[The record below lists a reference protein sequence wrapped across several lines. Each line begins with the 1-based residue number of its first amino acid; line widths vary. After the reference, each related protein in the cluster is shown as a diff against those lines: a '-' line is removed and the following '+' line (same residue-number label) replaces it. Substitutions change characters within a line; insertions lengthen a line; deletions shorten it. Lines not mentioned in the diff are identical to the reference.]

1 MLKWLEEYMSK
12 SFIDLSKK
20 IDKKKVNIFEQID
33 KISKSLE
40 IDFVIIGATARDII
54 LKTYHNIDTIRATY
68 DIDLAVQVASWEQFN
83 NLKISFIAS
92 GKFKPSKLDC
102 RIHFEDDTIIDII
115 PFGGITKANH
125 ILTLPNKK
133 TMNLTGF
140 EEAFNTAITARIRL
154 NPLLESKF
162 LSPSGM
168 ALMKL
173 ISWDEKYP
181 EREKDAEDLF
191 LLMSSYLDAGNSKR
205 LYDKEKDLLE
215 MDNFDYTLSG
225 SRLLGRDLAMIS
237 NKATIKVVFDIINR
251 ETDGR
256 NSKLVLDMIG
266 TNYTKSIEALSI
278 LKELK
283 VGILDR
289 INI

>member
-1 MLKWLEEYMSK
+1 
-12 SFIDLSKK
+12 
-20 IDKKKVNIFEQID
+20 
-33 KISKSLE
+33 
-40 IDFVIIGATARDII
+40 
-54 LKTYHNIDTIRATY
+54 
-68 DIDLAVQVASWEQFN
+68 
-83 NLKISFIAS
+83 
-92 GKFKPSKLDC
+92 
-102 RIHFEDDTIIDII
+102 
-115 PFGGITKANH
+115 
-125 ILTLPNKK
+125 
-133 TMNLTGF
+133 MNLTGF
-140 EEAFNTAITARIRL
+140 EEAFNTAIIARLRL
-154 NPLLESKF
+154 NPLLEIKF

-173 ISWDEKYP
+173 ISWNEKYP

-191 LLMSSYLDAGNSKR
+191 LFMSSYLDAGNSKR

-215 MDNFDYTLSG
+215 MDNFDYILSG
-225 SRLLGRDLAMIS
+225 ARLLGRDLAMIS
-237 NKATIKVVFDIINR
+237 NKATIKVVLDIINR
-251 ETDGR
+251 ETDGQ